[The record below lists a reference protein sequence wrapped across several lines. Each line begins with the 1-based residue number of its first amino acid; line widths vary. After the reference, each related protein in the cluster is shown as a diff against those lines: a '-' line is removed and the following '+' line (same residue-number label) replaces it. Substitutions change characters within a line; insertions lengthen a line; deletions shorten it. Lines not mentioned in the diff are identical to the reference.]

1 MIPSLPD
8 LILRPGECSASELQ
22 PLTAVLKSAGLTR
35 RRLKKLDAIVQV
47 REQRRDRKPEKAYSA
62 RPFVLCG
69 IPVRRPAKHALEY
82 SRQNGRFRLRVIG
95 HPDYGLPFGQ
105 DRLLL
110 IWIATM
116 AVWQRTREVRFRSAA
131 ILEAFDLPKDG
142 RYYKRLIAGFERIFY
157 STFFFTSDQ
166 QVGEATVM
174 ERQSFRFVK
183 NARLWYAEP
192 SPSEPTHAS
201 QARTENVIVLSEEFW
216 NEIQEHPIPVDL
228 AVVKALA
235 DSPGNLDL
243 YVWLVWRCWTAK
255 GPVTVPL
262 FGHEG
267 LISQLGNS
275 ANLRERDFRR
285 QIVQWLKV
293 IRQLWPECP
302 ANVIESGASLRV
314 RPSKSIPR
322 FSTASCEFRS
332 GDHVTEFAQ
341 KYVIQFALIRD
352 RVRGDT

>member
-1 MIPSLPD
+1 MTPNLPVP
-8 LILRPGECSASELQ
+8 LPAAPFERSSVGLESVSAL
-22 PLTAVLKSAGLTR
+22 LKSAGITR
-35 RRLKKLDAIVQV
+35 RRIKKLDAIAEVQ
-47 REQRRDRKPEKAYSA
+47 QRRCDAKTEKAYSA

-69 IPVRRPAKHALEY
+69 IPVRRPAKHTLEY

-95 HPDYGLPFGQ
+95 DPAYGLPFGQ

-116 AVWQRTREVRFRSAA
+116 AVWQKTREIHFRSAAA
-131 ILEAFDLPKDG
+131 ILEAFGLAKDG
-142 RYYKRLIAGFERIFY
+142 RYYKRLIASFERIFY
-157 STFFFTSDQ
+157 STFFFSSDQ
-166 QVGEATVM
+166 QVGEATLM

-183 NARLWYAEP
+183 NARLWYTEP
-192 SPSEPTHAS
+192 GPSEPTHAS
-201 QARTENVIVLSEEFW
+201 QTRTENVIVLSEEFW
-216 NEIQEHPIPVDL
+216 REIQEHPIPVDL

-243 YVWLVWRCWTAK
+243 YVWLVWRCWTAR

-262 FGHEG
+262 FGPEG

-275 ANLRERDFRR
+275 AKLRKRDFRR

-302 ANVIESGASLRV
+302 ANVAESGALLLV
-314 RPSKSIPR
+314 RPIKSVPR
-322 FSTASCEFRS
+322 FSTASREFRS

-341 KYVIQFALIRD
+341 N
-352 RVRGDT
+352 T